1 MVNIDEIT
9 KEEKVTSEFEQR
21 IMTQMD
27 RATFL
32 HNPETIYNVLNILIV
47 QLLAELKH
55 QEKANPSKKPPIS
68 SREIEEKFTKLSQFR
83 IKFEDALI
91 DEENGYYIQ
100 DDALGIKLPVQSSF
114 LSEGIKIYT
123 KIEYIDT
130 NKKLYQILTDLLYSL
145 KTYGLFDSRARS
157 VLSPYVENLIGIAH
171 DEIEQA
177 TENDNSDTSDED
189 LPEMGLR
196 RRFGNE

>member
-1 MVNIDEIT
+1 MVDT
-9 KEEKVTSEFEQR
+9 FSEEKVTSEFEQR

-55 QEKANPSKKPPIS
+55 QEKNAPNKKPPIS
-68 SREIEEKFTKLSQFR
+68 SKEIEEKFTKISQFR

-100 DDALGIKLPVQSSF
+100 DDTLGIKLPVRSEY
-114 LSEGIKIYT
+114 LSTGIKIYS

-145 KTYGLFDSRARS
+145 KTYGLFDSKARS
-157 VLSPYVENLIGIAH
+157 VLSPYVESLIGISH
-171 DEIEQA
+171 EEETEEYDDELE
-177 TENDNSDTSDED
+177 DN
-189 LPEMGLR
+189 EMHMRGDR
-196 RRFGNE
+196 YNR

>member
-1 MVNIDEIT
+1 MVDEFT

-21 IMTQMD
+21 IMAQMD

-32 HNPETIYNVLNILIV
+32 QNPETIYNVLNILIV

-55 QEKANPSKKPPIS
+55 QEKTNPAKKPPIS

-100 DDALGIKLPVQSSF
+100 DDALGIKLPIQSAY
-114 LSEGIKIYT
+114 LSTGIKIYS

-130 NKKLYQILTDLLYSL
+130 NKKLYQILTDLLFSL
-145 KTYGLFDSRARS
+145 KTYGLFDSKARS
-157 VLSPYVENLIGIAH
+157 VLSPYVESLIGIAH
-171 DEIEQA
+171 EEAQNEENEEFEDDI
-177 TENDNSDTSDED
+177 TENDIHLGGD
-189 LPEMGLR
+189 
-196 RRFGNE
+196 RFGRR